1 MAGLFEYFFIFSWA
15 YGQNN
20 KNYILYDNIIYISC
34 TYSRLGKLLAEGT
47 PNDLIEEYE
56 KPALEDVFL
65 HLCMQ
70 DGDLETTRVREQR
83 KSRQPIIKGKQI
95 LADIYRK
102 YSM

>member
-1 MAGLFEYFFIFSWA
+1 M
-15 YGQNN
+15 
-20 KNYILYDNIIYISC
+20 
-34 TYSRLGKLLAEGT
+34 AEGT

-102 YSM
+102 YSMSLLLRACIDTKKSCQALQW

>member
-1 MAGLFEYFFIFSWA
+1 MM
-15 YGQNN
+15 
-20 KNYILYDNIIYISC
+20 IISYISC
-34 TYSRLGKLLAEGT
+34 TTYSRLGKLLAEGT

-95 LADIYRK
+95 LADIYIYRK

>member
-1 MAGLFEYFFIFSWA
+1 MGKIT
-15 YGQNN
+15 
-20 KNYILYDNIIYISC
+20 KIIYYYMIISYISC
-34 TYSRLGKLLAEGT
+34 SRLGKLLAEGT

-102 YSM
+102 YSN

>member
-1 MAGLFEYFFIFSWA
+1 MSKFESFWVI
-15 YGQNN
+15 
-20 KNYILYDNIIYISC
+20 
-34 TYSRLGKLLAEGT
+34 YSRLGKLLAEGT

-95 LADIYRK
+95 LADIYI
-102 YSM
+102 

>member
-1 MAGLFEYFFIFSWA
+1 MAGLFEYF
-15 YGQNN
+15 
-20 KNYILYDNIIYISC
+20 LYLVGHMGKITKIIYYMIISYISC

-95 LADIYRK
+95 LYRK
-102 YSM
+102 YT

>member
-1 MAGLFEYFFIFSWA
+1 M
-15 YGQNN
+15 
-20 KNYILYDNIIYISC
+20 IISYISC

-95 LADIYRK
+95 LYRK
-102 YSM
+102 YT